1 MPLPSQGPEESRKE
15 FLQRCMSDSV
25 MKKEYPDS
33 DQRIAVCISRIPSSD
48 SSILDQ
54 VDDILFTFNSQE
66 EEEES

>member
-1 MPLPSQGPEESRKE
+1 
-15 FLQRCMSDSV
+15 MSDSV

-33 DQRIAVCISRIPSSD
+33 DQRIAVCISRVPNSD